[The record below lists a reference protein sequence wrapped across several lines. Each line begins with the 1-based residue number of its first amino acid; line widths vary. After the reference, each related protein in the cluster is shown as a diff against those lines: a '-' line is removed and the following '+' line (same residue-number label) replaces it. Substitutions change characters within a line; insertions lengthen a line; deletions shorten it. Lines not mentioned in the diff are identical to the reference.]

1 MYQWLT
7 QYGIA
12 GERLLLEDQSRSTQ
26 ENLKYS
32 AALLQVD
39 NGGIFPEQVAVISSE
54 YHLYRASLLAEQAGI
69 HMIGVP
75 AKTTLPVLR
84 INYFLREAAAVGR
97 LWVFGY

>member
-1 MYQWLT
+1 MAQPDPPTAICAASDLM
-7 QYGIA
+7 A
-12 GERLLLEDQSRSTQ
+12 M
-26 ENLKYS
+26 
-32 AALLQVD
+32 AALSALYSI
-39 NGGIFPEQVAVISSE
+39 GIRVPEQVAVISSE